1 MKLNN
6 LKLTAFRG
14 ATKPMLMEFDPAKN
28 ITMIFGENG
37 NGKSTISDGIVCLC
51 TNDHGSL
58 DDKSSIDKSFYTS
71 IPCKPEDVVIS
82 LSTDGGTFT
91 AKMTKTGAFVKT
103 PETGHPIIRHLRRS
117 QITQLIEEQPAKRYE
132 KLSSYI
138 DVNNIAKS
146 EDSLRKA
153 KKDADEELRI
163 AIATLQNAST
173 TLEQAWRNE
182 GSPLKSWEEWAKN
195 ESAKNITAE
204 TTKHGLLQT
213 AITNWTSI
221 KELKLRFEK
230 DKHNLQEAE
239 KVVQASNAKYK
250 EAQEK
255 NENANADLLNL
266 LQSAKK
272 YISEKDPVI
281 SCPVCDNGIA
291 KDDIVKSLGEKIGS
305 MEVFKAVVLE
315 LRAANGDFD
324 GKQKVIDA
332 TRTAF
337 FQKIKSTEVSMAAIT
352 EEPYIG
358 WIEKLKFIKEESTDS
373 EKIEAFLLLYSE
385 LDTLI
390 ESQKKVSEKI
400 KTAIDQ
406 YNLIKRQYDSI
417 IAARVKSSKTD
428 LLCKAMDATIK
439 IVEKARKDFI
449 QNELT
454 SISTQVDTLY
464 QKIHP
469 KEGLGGISLTL
480 KKTAKNSLELN
491 ADFHSKTG
499 ITPQSVY
506 SESHLDT
513 LGICVFIA
521 LAKKY
526 GAANTILIL
535 DDVVMSVDE
544 NHLDR
549 FIDLLHTEC
558 SEFAHILITTHYRPW
573 RDRYRY
579 NRAPSSKVHFVELR
593 TWSIDSGIKIQNGKI
608 SLDELRSAISDTKY
622 FDRQKITSSAGIILE
637 NILDY
642 LSLLYGC
649 KLQRKPKNDYQLREL
664 LDSLSKKLLS
674 TLRVQHF
681 EKDKVSG
688 KCVDTTVVKET
699 DLKEVLD
706 KIKELAIIRNWVGA
720 HFNYDGSMVSDT
732 DVENFG
738 KLTLELAELLTCP
751 ESGQFPDRDNS
762 GSYWETKTGSIRLHP
777 LKEPK

>member
-14 ATKPMLMEFDPAKN
+14 ATKPLTLEFDPTKN

-82 LSTDGGTFT
+82 LNTDTGTFT
-91 AKMTKTGAFVKT
+91 AKMSKSGAFVKT
-103 PETGHPIIRHLRRS
+103 PDIGHPIIRHLRRS

-132 KLSSYI
+132 KLASYI

-153 KKDADEELRI
+153 KKDADDELRI
-163 AIATLQNAST
+163 AIATLQSASA
-173 TLEQAWRNE
+173 TLEQTWKTE

-195 ESAKNITAE
+195 ESTKNVSTE
-204 TTKHGLLQT
+204 TTKYGLLQT
-213 AITNWTSI
+213 VISNWVPI
-221 KELKLRFEK
+221 KDLKLRYENDTLK
-230 DKHNLQEAE
+230 LLEAE
-239 KVVQASNAKYK
+239 KAVDAAEKKLK

-272 YISEKDPVI
+272 FISEKSQI
-281 SCPVCDNGIA
+281 TTCPVCDQGIE
-291 KDDIVKSLGEKIGS
+291 KDKIVKSLAEKIDS
-305 MEVFKAVVLE
+305 MEVVKAISAEV
-315 LRAANGDFD
+315 RAARTDLT
-324 GKQKVIDA
+324 GKQKVIES
-332 TRTAF
+332 TRNTF
-337 FQKIKSTEVSMAAIT
+337 YQKIKALENSAQSIT
-352 EEPYIG
+352 EEPYVGIAS
-358 WIEKLKFIKEESTDS
+358 KLSFLSEAKPEN
-373 EKIEAFLLLYSE
+373 EKINTFLTLYGE
-385 LDTLI
+385 LDLKI
-390 ESQKKVSEKI
+390 ESQKKIAEKI

-406 YNLIKRQYDSI
+406 FNLIKKQYDSI
-417 IAARVKSSKTD
+417 IAARIKSSNTD
-428 LLCKAMDATIK
+428 KLCKAMDEAIK
-439 IVEKARKDFI
+439 IVEKRRKDFI

-454 SISTQVDTLY
+454 SISNEVNNLY

-469 KEGLGGISLTL
+469 REGLGGISLTL
-480 KKTAKNSLELN
+480 KKSAKNSLELN
-491 ADFHSKTG
+491 ADFHTKTA

-526 GAANTILIL
+526 GSESTILIL

-549 FIDLLHTEC
+549 FIDLLHDEC
-558 SEFAHILITTHYRPW
+558 GDFAHILITTHYRPW

-579 NRAPSSKVHFVELR
+579 NRAPGSKVHFVELR
-593 TWSIDSGIKIQNGKI
+593 TWSLEGGIKIQNGKI
-608 SLDELRSAISDTKY
+608 ALDELRLSISDTKY
-622 FDRQKITSSAGIILE
+622 FDRQKITSTSGIILE

-664 LDSLSKKLLS
+664 LDSISKKLIS
-674 TLRVQHF
+674 SLRVQHF
-681 EKDKVSG
+681 EKDKNTG
-688 KCVDTTVVKET
+688 KYVDTTIIKEA

-706 KIKELAIIRNWVGA
+706 KIKDLAIIRNWVGA

-738 KLTLELAELLTCP
+738 KFTVELAELLTCP
-751 ESGQFPDRDNS
+751 ESGQFPDRDKS

>member
-132 KLSSYI
+132 KLASYI

-153 KKDADEELRI
+153 KKDSDEELRI
-163 AIATLQNAST
+163 AIATLQSASA

-195 ESAKNITAE
+195 ESAKNIVAE

-213 AITNWTSI
+213 VITNWNSI
-221 KELKLRFEK
+221 KELKLRFER
-230 DKHNLQEAE
+230 DKQSLSDAE
-239 KVVQASNAKYK
+239 KAIVAVENKLK
-250 EAQEK
+250 EALEK
-255 NENANADLLNL
+255 NENANTDLLTL

-272 YISEKDPVI
+272 YISEKDPAN
-281 SCPVCDNGIA
+281 CPVCDKG
-291 KDDIVKSLGEKIGS
+291 IVKDEIVQSLTSKIDS
-305 MEVFKAVVLE
+305 MEVLKAISIEV
-315 LRAANGDFD
+315 RAARTELD
-324 GKQKVIDA
+324 GKQKILES
-332 TRTAF
+332 TRGSF

-358 WIEKLKFIKEESTDS
+358 LIEKLKFIKGESTDS

-390 ESQKKVSEKI
+390 ESQKKVAEKI

-428 LLCKAMDATIK
+428 LLCKAMDTTIK

-688 KCVDTTVVKET
+688 KYVDTTVVKET

-706 KIKELAIIRNWVGA
+706 KIKELAIVRNWVGA